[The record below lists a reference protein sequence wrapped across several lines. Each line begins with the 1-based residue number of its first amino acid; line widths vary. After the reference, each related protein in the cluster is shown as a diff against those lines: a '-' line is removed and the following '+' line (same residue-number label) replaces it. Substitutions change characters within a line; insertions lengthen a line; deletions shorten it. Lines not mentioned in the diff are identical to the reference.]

1 VAEPILCAV
10 IVARNEDPYIARCIE
25 AVLEVASSFQGCQVA
40 LVDSRSSDRTVDI
53 ARQYPITVVRVRD
66 GIRCTAALSRLIGQG
81 LTAGGAILFVD
92 GDTTINPQWVQAA
105 VSLLDEQPDVA
116 GVGGKLREV
125 YYRNGLPISENEDF
139 FRMGSTIE
147 DAYQLGGNAIYR
159 RAALD
164 AVGSF
169 NPWVVSHEE
178 AELAERLRR
187 AGYRLVRIPVT
198 VGTHHTGPRDA
209 WGECLQRFR
218 SGLMVGYGQV
228 LRLSLNTPLFWEHA
242 RQLNRY
248 VLWLGF
254 LAFGVAAAIS
264 SAITGNGLYLVSW
277 TALAAMIVGI
287 LVARAGGVRMPLAVL
302 AEWTLAAPAIV
313 WGFVQRPAAASNLAP
328 DQAVE
333 ILSERRA
340 APTAGALGAAL

>member
-169 NPWVVSHEE
+169 NPWVVSLSAHSSN
-178 AELAERLRR
+178 RR
-187 AGYRLVRIPVT
+187 HAPHGTAGCMGRV
-198 VGTHHTGPRDA
+198 
-209 WGECLQRFR
+209 
-218 SGLMVGYGQV
+218 
-228 LRLSLNTPLFWEHA
+228 
-242 RQLNRY
+242 
-248 VLWLGF
+248 
-254 LAFGVAAAIS
+254 
-264 SAITGNGLYLVSW
+264 
-277 TALAAMIVGI
+277 LAALPQRVDGR
-287 LVARAGGVRMPLAVL
+287 LWSGPAPLAQY
-302 AEWTLAAPAIV
+302 AAV
-313 WGFVQRPAAASNLAP
+313 
-328 DQAVE
+328 
-333 ILSERRA
+333 
-340 APTAGALGAAL
+340 LGAREAAQPIRSLARLPRVRCRGSDLLRHNG